1 MDCGKIKQDQMFLAW
16 QYYNIFYAV
25 TLAHLLHS
33 TQNGAFMLILGM
45 STIIFI
51 IRHGNRVQ
59 CTITLSDYD
68 QRNFSSKLYSS
79 SILESIICFPLFLCK
94 LLFVVAPAQWSRS
107 SNFLSH
113 LTNWRTL
120 INFAK
125 LPWPITFYTHHSDK
139 TWKETNILHDW
150 NNCSFSIVIIV

>member
-1 MDCGKIKQDQMFLAW
+1 MFLAW
-16 QYYNIFYAV
+16 QHYNIFYAV
-25 TLAHLLHS
+25 TLGHLLHS
-33 TQNGAFMLILGM
+33 TQNGAFMLMLGM

-59 CTITLSDYD
+59 CTIIHSQILPRQTFP
-68 QRNFSSKLYSS
+68 QNFSTN
-79 SILESIICFPLFLCK
+79 LESKSSASIYPLVPVFLCK

-107 SNFLSH
+107 SNFPSH

-139 TWKETNILHDW
+139 TWKQYPTFNLVEIVAHFPLLD
-150 NNCSFSIVIIV
+150 VIIV